1 MALLISTR
9 WHLLATIMREEQSDH
24 WLTFQLWI
32 MGIYLHA
39 SVHLPPVC
47 LSCLNQ
53 RLGSATS
60 ALSPSYKG
68 MAPHKRLTTGDIY
81 SKVLGCHCKRCTL
94 INTSPQHGLGG
105 RAKSVWNSWNS
116 LKQQWLYAHVHL
128 LMFFFFIYSMY
139 AYKWNTT
146 PLVLI

>member
-60 ALSPSYKG
+60 ALSPSCKG

-81 SKVLGCHCKRCTL
+81 SRQSLGLPLQTL
-94 INTSPQHGLGG
+94 HTHQHEPATWPGRQGQVGL
-105 RAKSVWNSWNS
+105 KE
-116 LKQQWLYAHVHL
+116 LKQSGTTVIVRTRALIDV
-128 LMFFFFIYSMY
+128 FFFPFVACMHI
-139 AYKWNTT
+139 NGTQ
-146 PLVLI
+146 LH